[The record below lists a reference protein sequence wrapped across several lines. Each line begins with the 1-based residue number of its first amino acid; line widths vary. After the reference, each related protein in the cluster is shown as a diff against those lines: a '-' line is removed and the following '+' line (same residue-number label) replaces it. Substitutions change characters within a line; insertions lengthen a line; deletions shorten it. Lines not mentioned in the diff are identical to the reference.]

1 MAMLPGHA
9 ENELFLDSI
18 WGRHCHLFHPSI
30 RLQNITLASSP
41 GSLIDCPLKPLHRS
55 LFRCSILSTWP
66 PAMIAVMLHPVMV
79 RMTIVNAVQWLSF
92 RTLVSAPCFLSHWY
106 ISVPTVVHPC
116 ETTWCIDW
124 IAHAPIRLTS
134 LQLSW
139 RPLYF
144 CSFSTF
150 SWRVYPCFHRWRW
163 VLPRIKLWW
172 SSKCSLR
179 RLECYRWHLVRNQRW
194 EIWIIGHTGLVV
206 HDFGSAVCSPSWYP
220 YLWRD
225 DRQRGIHPR
234 WRGVRSKNNVE
245 DQARTSTNE
254 QTKKEASGFLFFSL
268 FPSIPFRLYPS
279 IHSFFHSFLI
289 SCFIYSSALSS
300 WLSSGPIA

>member
-1 MAMLPGHA
+1 MIGKWAAHQDIILGHHTATYNYCDSPSLAPHLLTSIRLQTGQVSRHGHA

-116 ETTWCIDW
+116 ETTWCIAW
-124 IAHAPIRLTS
+124 IAHAPTRLTS

-172 SSKCSLR
+172 SSKVFSSSFGMLPVTSGSQSAMRNMNHWTYRIGCTRLR
-179 RLECYRWHLVRNQRW
+179 QCRV
-194 EIWIIGHTGLVV
+194 
-206 HDFGSAVCSPSWYP
+206 
-220 YLWRD
+220 
-225 DRQRGIHPR
+225 
-234 WRGVRSKNNVE
+234 
-245 DQARTSTNE
+245 
-254 QTKKEASGFLFFSL
+254 LFFLVSL
-268 FPSIPFRLYPS
+268 FMTWWPTKRDTPPLARRKKQE
-279 IHSFFHSFLI
+279 
-289 SCFIYSSALSS
+289 
-300 WLSSGPIA
+300 